1 MQMREL
7 NKQQYTYLKDVLGV
21 ETVVSAAVS
30 KPLNYERLTL
40 LSAPLSS
47 EEKDLLS
54 KITQAFGWT
63 SFEIAVA
70 GDLNENI
77 QVKQIFIFG
86 DEAKKYFDANIK
98 SDEAILAPSLGIL
111 LRDTEAKKIL
121 WQQMKQ
127 LMEA

>member
-1 MQMREL
+1 MREL